1 VLELGERKN
10 GEKKNKKEKKEE
22 EKKEKKKKKQVIHE
36 GYFEIFEGQVTIK
49 GC

>member
-22 EKKEKKKKKQVIHE
+22 EKKKKRRKNKLYMRGILKFLRVW
-36 GYFEIFEGQVTIK
+36 
-49 GC
+49 

>member
-22 EKKEKKKKKQVIHE
+22 EKKKKRRKNKLYMRGILKFLRVR
-36 GYFEIFEGQVTIK
+36 
-49 GC
+49 